1 MTYSTVLAVWSN
13 DSVVEVGTECYDT
26 ECYDTTEDDN
36 EEGNN

>member
-26 ECYDTTEDDN
+26 TEDDN